1 MRLVED
7 VVQAREVVLSAGGD
21 SNRLVCAGRNNEV
34 GIGRDGELA
43 GGVVF
48 LLERVLEL
56 ESLSNPDLH
65 FHFVVVTD
73 GEKVMHSTGPLCP
86 TKV

>member
-1 MRLVED
+1 MWRMRLVED

-65 FHFVVVTD
+65 FLSLPM
-73 GEKVMHSTGPLCP
+73 ERR
-86 TKV
+86 